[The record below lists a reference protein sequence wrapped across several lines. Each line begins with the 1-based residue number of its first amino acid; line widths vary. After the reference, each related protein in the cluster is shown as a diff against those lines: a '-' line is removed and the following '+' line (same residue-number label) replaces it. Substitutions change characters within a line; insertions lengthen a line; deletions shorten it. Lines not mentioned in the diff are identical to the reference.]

1 MPIAGLA
8 GGLLGALTTNLYA
21 RALSRVTG
29 GHEARGAAPGR
40 DRSGRGMQPPQAL
53 DRADRDAAVQV
64 GSLAYKVT
72 TSRTPPP
79 ASKVQLGAAA
89 HYTFSA
95 TVGLI
100 YGVLAAR
107 YPAIRSGFGVMYG
120 TLVWAIADEGVV
132 PALGLS
138 RSPRELS
145 AGIHLYSLIGH
156 AIFGATLEGVR
167 RLGCREHKVNSGSGN
182 RLAPWC

>member
-1 MPIAGLA
+1 
-8 GGLLGALTTNLYA
+8 
-21 RALSRVTG
+21 
-29 GHEARGAAPGR
+29 
-40 DRSGRGMQPPQAL
+40 MQPPQAI
-53 DRADRDAAVQV
+53 DRADQDAAVQV
-64 GSLAYKVT
+64 GSLAYEAI

-79 ASKVQLGAAA
+79 SAKGQLGMAA

-95 TVGLI
+95 TAGLI

-107 YPAIRSGFGVMYG
+107 YPAVRSGFGVVYG

-138 RSPRELS
+138 RGPRELS

-156 AIFGATLEGVR
+156 AVFGATLEGVR
-167 RLGCREHKVNSGSGN
+167 RLGVRS
-182 RLAPWC
+182 

>member
-1 MPIAGLA
+1 
-8 GGLLGALTTNLYA
+8 
-21 RALSRVTG
+21 
-29 GHEARGAAPGR
+29 
-40 DRSGRGMQPPQAL
+40 MQPPQAL

-156 AIFGATLEGVR
+156 AIFSATLEGVR
-167 RLGCREHKVNSGSGN
+167 RLGCRDDKVNSGSGN
-182 RLAPWC
+182 RLAPWG